1 MAKKIRVIKFE
12 IDKSDANRDWI
23 RTLAKKREKQNKAKR
38 RKKR

>member
-12 IDKSDANRDWI
+12 MDKSDANRDWI
-23 RTLAKKREKQNKAKR
+23 RTLAKKREKRNKAR